1 MVQLG
6 LFEAGPR
13 RLVDDDSGCIAYTPD
28 WVPAD
33 VARDW
38 FECLRREID
47 WRAERRLMYERELD
61 VPRLMAHFH
70 LDRDPLPGPLPEIV
84 ARIRE
89 HSVTPFNS
97 VGLNLYRDRN
107 DSVAPHN
114 DRLKELVPGEPIL
127 LLSLGATR
135 RMVIRAKS
143 PPRRVLNID
152 LEPGSLL
159 EMSYSVQLN
168 YEHGI
173 PKQREAIEPRISL
186 AFRVKPRD

>member
-13 RLVDDDSGCIAYTPD
+13 RLVDDDSGCIEYTPD
-28 WVPAD
+28 WVPA
-33 VARDW
+33 AQTRDW
-38 FECLRREID
+38 FEQLRHNLD

-70 LDRDPLPGPLPEIV
+70 LDRGALPAPLPEIV
-84 ARIRE
+84 ARIRD
-89 HSVTPFNS
+89 HSATPFNS
-97 VGLNLYRDRN
+97 VGLNLYRDRH

-114 DRLKELVPGEPIL
+114 DRLKELVRGQPIL
-127 LLSLGATR
+127 LLSLGAPR
-135 RMVIRAKS
+135 RMVIHAKA
-143 PPRRVLNID
+143 PPRRVLHID

-159 EMSYSVQLN
+159 EMSYAVQLN

-173 PKQREAIEPRISL
+173 PKQREATEPRISL
-186 AFRVKPRD
+186 AFRVKPRP